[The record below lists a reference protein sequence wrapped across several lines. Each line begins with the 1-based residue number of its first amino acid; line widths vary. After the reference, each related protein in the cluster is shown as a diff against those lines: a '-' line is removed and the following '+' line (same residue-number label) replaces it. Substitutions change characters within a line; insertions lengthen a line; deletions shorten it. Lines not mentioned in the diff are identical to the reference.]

1 MRAQRMR
8 LTAIL
13 SGRQARFGAA
23 AVFSKDTANLGTEA
37 NPGSFKG
44 SMAVIIDLNDT
55 LQHWPRHSLAGWLTA
70 KTS

>member
-1 MRAQRMR
+1 MR
-8 LTAIL
+8 LKANL

-44 SMAVIIDLNDT
+44 SKAVIIDLNDA
-55 LQHWPRHSLAGWLTA
+55 LQDWPRHSPAAWLTA